1 MIFMYMSYL
10 VYDKPSSDP
19 LNLSQELREEL
30 QRLKDQT
37 TPNHQVGDSDFIA
50 KFLMTLTPG
59 KLHHIRTR
67 LIHYPVSFLH
77 APGDCLCCYGDSR
90 DVVQRQLFSTSGC
103 SIPCNFLN
111 FGPSFSAIAPVCCG
125 LL

>member
-37 TPNHQVGDSDFIA
+37 TPNHQVGDLYFIA
-50 KFLMTLTPG
+50 KFLVLT
-59 KLHHIRTR
+59 KTEIL
-67 LIHYPVSFLH
+67 
-77 APGDCLCCYGDSR
+77 
-90 DVVQRQLFSTSGC
+90 
-103 SIPCNFLN
+103 LN
-111 FGPSFSAIAPVCCG
+111 DIDPW
-125 LL
+125 